1 MAAGLFPFLSVIA
14 SHGTHGLRATCERTR
29 LYRVLRADRA
39 ILETFSLSFS
49 FSGKRMWS
57 HTVRAVTQRMA
68 DLGLSFDLIDFE
80 AEVDKGFSH
89 KFVDWC
95 FFSL

>member
-1 MAAGLFPFLSVIA
+1 
-14 SHGTHGLRATCERTR
+14 
-29 LYRVLRADRA
+29 
-39 ILETFSLSFS
+39 
-49 FSGKRMWS
+49 MWS
-57 HTVRAVTQRMA
+57 HTVRAVTERMA

-95 FFSL
+95 FFFIVIRGVKRFGRGVNLEGN

>member
-1 MAAGLFPFLSVIA
+1 
-14 SHGTHGLRATCERTR
+14 
-29 LYRVLRADRA
+29 
-39 ILETFSLSFS
+39 
-49 FSGKRMWS
+49 MWS

-89 KFVDWC
+89 KFVDGV
-95 FFSL
+95 FFHCNSGR